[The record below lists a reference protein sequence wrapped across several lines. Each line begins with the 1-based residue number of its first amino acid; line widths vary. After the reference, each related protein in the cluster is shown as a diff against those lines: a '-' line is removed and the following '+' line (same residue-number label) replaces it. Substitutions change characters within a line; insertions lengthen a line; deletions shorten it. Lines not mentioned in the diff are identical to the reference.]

1 MNLEKFAQQVE
12 EVRQRGQFLEIRAGE
27 SPKLQKDLRLQA
39 LEELR
44 TALEELRVA
53 EEELR
58 EQNDHLTVANQQIA
72 VERQRYQ
79 ELFDFAPDGYLVTNI
94 EGKILEAN
102 HAAAQLLNI
111 SKSFLIGK
119 PLINFIPEEE
129 RRAFRTQVLR
139 LSDMERI
146 QEWEIRLQ
154 PRKGH
159 IFYASLSVTT
169 VRDDRPLG
177 GSLLE
182 HRQGKPLGWRWLV
195 RDITSRKQAE
205 EKLRSIQLQNLE
217 LQESVRVKTQMMS
230 VVSHELRTPL
240 NSILGFS
247 QLLLHR
253 YYNLFVPEL
262 RDMIERIIRSGK
274 HLLALIES
282 MLDFSKLERDKLEL
296 NPQELNLVELVTAAV
311 EELRCLAEQKNLTLV
326 LHANI
331 ENPRIINDSVR
342 LRQLLVNLLSNAIKF
357 TDTGGVFVEVQQLN
371 QNQVVLMV
379 KDTGIG
385 IPESEFTHIFQEF
398 WQVDSSTVRK
408 HGGIGLGLA
417 IADKLVRLMN
427 GTITVESNLGEGS
440 TFRVELPRKVCH

>member
-1 MNLEKFAQQVE
+1 MNLEKFGQQVE
-12 EVRQRGQFLEIRAGE
+12 EVRQRGQLLQYRASE
-27 SPKLQKDLRLQA
+27 SSRLQEDTLLRA
-39 LEELR
+39 LEELG

-58 EQNDHLTVANQQIA
+58 EQNEQLTFANQQVE

-79 ELFDFAPDGYLVTNI
+79 ELFDLAPDGYLVTNL
-94 EGKILEAN
+94 EGKIVEAN
-102 HAAAQLLNI
+102 SAAAQLLNI

-119 PLINFIPEEE
+119 ALINFVPEEE
-129 RRAFRTQVLR
+129 RRAFRTQLLQ

-146 QEWEIRLQ
+146 QEWEICLQ
-154 PRKGH
+154 PRKGS
-159 IFYASLSVTT
+159 IFHASLSVTT
-169 VRDDRPLG
+169 VRGRALG
-177 GSLLE
+177 GSQIQ
-182 HRQGKPLGWRWLV
+182 HQQGKPVGWRWLV

-217 LQESVRVKTQMMS
+217 LQQAARVKTQMMS

-247 QLLLHR
+247 QLLLQR

-262 RDMIERIIRSGK
+262 RDMVERIIKSGK

-282 MLDFSKLERDKLEL
+282 MLDFSKLERDRLAL
-296 NPQELNLVELVTAAV
+296 NLQELNLVELVTATV

-331 ENPRIINDSVR
+331 KNPIIVNDSVR
-342 LRQLLVNLLSNAIKF
+342 LRQVLVNLLSNAIKF

-371 QNQVVLMV
+371 QKQIVVMV

-385 IPESEFTHIFQEF
+385 IPESQLTHIFQEF
-398 WQVDSSTVRK
+398 WQVDSSTARK
-408 HGGIGLGLA
+408 HSGIGLGLA
-417 IADKLVRLMN
+417 IADKLVRLMK

-440 TFRVELPRKVCH
+440 TFRVELPREVVH

>member
-1 MNLEKFAQQVE
+1 MEKFGQQVE
-12 EVRQRGQFLEIRAGE
+12 EVRQRGQLLQYRASE
-27 SPKLQKDLRLQA
+27 SSRLQEDTLLRA
-39 LEELR
+39 LEELG

-58 EQNDHLTVANQQIA
+58 EQNEQLTFANQQVE

-79 ELFDFAPDGYLVTNI
+79 ELFDLAPDGYLVTNL
-94 EGKILEAN
+94 EGKIVEAN
-102 HAAAQLLNI
+102 SAAAQLLNI

-119 PLINFIPEEE
+119 ALINFVPEEE
-129 RRAFRTQVLR
+129 RRAFRTQLLQ

-146 QEWEIRLQ
+146 QEWEICLQ
-154 PRKGH
+154 PRKGS
-159 IFYASLSVTT
+159 IFHASLSVTT
-169 VRDDRPLG
+169 VRGRALG
-177 GSLLE
+177 GSQIQ
-182 HRQGKPLGWRWLV
+182 HQQGKPVGWRWLV

-217 LQESVRVKTQMMS
+217 LQQAARVKTQMMS

-247 QLLLHR
+247 QLLLQR

-262 RDMIERIIRSGK
+262 RDMVERIIKSGK

-282 MLDFSKLERDKLEL
+282 MLDFSKLERDRLAL
-296 NPQELNLVELVTAAV
+296 NLQELNLVELVTATV

-331 ENPRIINDSVR
+331 KNPIIVNDSVR
-342 LRQLLVNLLSNAIKF
+342 LRQVLVNLLSNAIKF

-371 QNQVVLMV
+371 QKQIVVMV

-385 IPESEFTHIFQEF
+385 IPESQLTHIFQEF
-398 WQVDSSTVRK
+398 WQVDSSTARK
-408 HGGIGLGLA
+408 HSGIGLGLA
-417 IADKLVRLMN
+417 IADKLVRLMK

-440 TFRVELPRKVCH
+440 TFRVELPREVVH